1 MRAPTSIEQT
11 HVNREPQM
19 SKNAVDVLVHID
31 QTLGHD
37 RLAVVTRAIAAI
49 SGVATAEGHDA
60 KPHLVIVTYDP
71 DKVSAQQILAG
82 VKAQGVNA
90 ELVGL

>member
-1 MRAPTSIEQT
+1 
-11 HVNREPQM
+11 M
-19 SKNAVDVLVHID
+19 STNAVDVLVHID
-31 QTLGHD
+31 QTLNHD
-37 RLAVVTRAIAAI
+37 RLAAVTRAIAAVN
-49 SGVATAEGHDA
+49 GVATAEGHDA

-71 DKVSAQQILAG
+71 EKVSSQQILAA

>member
-1 MRAPTSIEQT
+1 
-11 HVNREPQM
+11 M
-19 SKNAVDVLVHID
+19 SRNAVDVLVHID
-31 QTLGHD
+31 QTLNHD
-37 RLAVVTRAIAAI
+37 RLAAVTRAIAATN
-49 SGVATAEGHDA
+49 GVASAEGHDA

-71 DKVSAQQILAG
+71 EKVSSQQILAA

>member
-1 MRAPTSIEQT
+1 
-11 HVNREPQM
+11 M
-19 SKNAVDVLVHID
+19 STNAVDVLVHID
-31 QTLGHD
+31 QTLNHD
-37 RLAVVTRAIAAI
+37 RLAAVTRAIAAMN
-49 SGVATAEGHDA
+49 GVATAEGHDA

-71 DKVSAQQILAG
+71 EKVSSQQILAA